1 MINTVSLKRGSDIV
15 RTFRHGKF
23 KAGRYLTVYVRYNRL
38 PYNRLAVSQVKH
50 FGNSVERN
58 RAKRLSRENYSKLEP
73 GLITGIDMVIVARA
87 CNPKPDYY
95 MVNSEL
101 KYLFGKLEL
110 FKKDS
115 TGEEN
120 IPLDDSV
127 LPESSI

>member
-1 MINTVSLKRGSDIV
+1 M
-15 RTFRHGKF
+15 
-23 KAGRYLTVYVRYNRL
+23 TVYVRYNRL